1 MKHLK
6 LTING
11 ATLPILETE
20 AKSGNKYFTLR
31 EPHHKNGM
39 TGIAIPALAET
50 LPTSVQVDGITIPLE
65 HGLTAATSRDEAG
78 VTITIPENERRLRAS
93 GSATATFPTIGEERT
108 ATVAISLRKDGGWQV
123 KITVNRGTG
132 AASPANAAKRQA
144 TTMAA
149 LQALMGIT
157 A

>member
-31 EPHHKNGM
+31 APHHKNGM
-39 TGIAIPALAET
+39 TGIEIPALAET
-50 LPTSVQVDGITIPLE
+50 LPASVEIDGLTVKLE
-65 HGLTAATSRDEAG
+65 HGLTSATSRDEAG
-78 VTITIPENERRLRAS
+78 VVITIPESERRLRAS
-93 GSATATFPTIGEERT
+93 GTLTATFPTIGEERT

-123 KITVNRGTG
+123 KVTVNRGTG
-132 AASPANAAKRQA
+132 AASPASAAKRQA

-149 LQALMGIT
+149 LQALMGLT
-157 A
+157 S